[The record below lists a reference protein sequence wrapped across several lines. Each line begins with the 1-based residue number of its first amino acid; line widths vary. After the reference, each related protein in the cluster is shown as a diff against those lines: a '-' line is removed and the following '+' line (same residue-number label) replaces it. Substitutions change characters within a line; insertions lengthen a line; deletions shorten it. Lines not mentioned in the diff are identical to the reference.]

1 MERFSDLERKYVLE
15 VLDNEFRA
23 SRNSVFT
30 ARLETKFAETFHRE
44 FAISFV
50 NGTATMH
57 TALAVLGVKPGEEVI
72 VPPLTMSS
80 PALAV
85 LHNGSIP
92 VFADVDRKTFNISP
106 DSILAN
112 ITERTRAIITVSL
125 YGLAPDYD
133 QILKICQE
141 KGIFLIEDNAQSF
154 LSKYK
159 GKLVGEFGDCAS
171 FSFQASKHLTCGE
184 GGMLVTDSEEL
195 ADKARRFA
203 GLGYGSIGA
212 KKGRIARTDIQN
224 PNFPRHVC
232 PGFNYRISELQ
243 SAVALGQLERA
254 RELVGAR
261 TKSAEIF
268 NAAIKDFPYLIPQH
282 TPEGCTNSYWSYSII
297 LDVDNP
303 EERWYQFRDLFVKNG
318 GDGIYAAWKL
328 TYQEP
333 YFQNEVQK
341 YPGLRQKYTEDLCP
355 NAEYL
360 QKRMLQFKTN
370 YWDLTEAEKQAEILK
385 KTVREFEQAYLKK
398 KTGKISSRK
407 EVETNVAAYLPV
419 K

>member
-1 MERFSDLERKYVLE
+1 MKRFSELERKYVLE

-23 SRNSVFT
+23 SRNNVFT

-44 FAISFV
+44 FAVSFV

-57 TALAVLGVKPGEEVI
+57 TALAALGVKPGEEVI

-85 LHNGSIP
+85 LHNNSIP

-112 ITERTRAIITVSL
+112 ITKKTRAVITVAL
-125 YGLAPDYD
+125 YGLSPDYD
-133 QILKICQE
+133 QILKIC
-141 KGIFLIEDNAQSF
+141 KAKNLFLIEDNAQSF
-154 LSKYK
+154 LSGYK
-159 GKLVGEFGDCAS
+159 GKLVGEFGDFAS

-184 GGMLVTDSEEL
+184 GGMLVTDREEL
-195 ADKARRFA
+195 ADKVRKFA
-203 GLGYGSIGA
+203 GLGFGGISA
-212 KKGRIARTDIQN
+212 RKGRIARTNIQD
-224 PNFPRHVC
+224 PKFSRHVC
-232 PGFNYRISELQ
+232 LGFNYRMSELQ
-243 SAVALGQLERA
+243 AAVALGQLERVK
-254 RELVGAR
+254 ELVGAR

-268 NAAIKDFPYLIPQH
+268 NAAIRDIPWLIPQH
-282 TPEGCTNSYWSYSII
+282 IPEGCVNSYWACSVL
-297 LDVDNP
+297 LDVENP
-303 EERWYQFRDLFVKNG
+303 EERWYQFRDLFAKNG

-341 YPGLRQKYTEDLCP
+341 YPGVQQKYTVGLCP

-370 YWDLTEAEKQAEILK
+370 YWEPDQAEKQAEILR
-385 KTVREFEQAYLKK
+385 KTAREFE
-398 KTGKISSRK
+398 RM
-407 EVETNVAAYLPV
+407 
-419 K
+419 

>member
-1 MERFSDLERKYVLE
+1 MERISGLEKKYVLE
-15 VLDNEFRA
+15 VLDNQFQA
-23 SRNSVFT
+23 SKNNLFT
-30 ARLETKFAETFHRE
+30 ARLETKFADMFHRE
-44 FAISFV
+44 FAVSFV

-57 TALAVLGVKPGEEVI
+57 TALAALGVKTGDEVI

-92 VFADVDRKTFNISP
+92 VFADVDRKTFNISA

-112 ITERTRAIITVSL
+112 ITEKTRAVITVAL

-133 QILKICQE
+133 QILKICRE
-141 KGIFLIEDNAQSF
+141 KGIFLIEDNAQAF
-154 LSKYK
+154 LSRYQ
-159 GKLVGEFGDCAS
+159 GKLVGQFGDFAS

-184 GGMLVTDSEEL
+184 GGMLVTDIEAL
-195 ADKARRFA
+195 ADKARKFA

-212 KKGRIARTDIQN
+212 KKGRIARTDIQD
-224 PNFPRHVC
+224 PNFSRHVC
-232 PGFNYRISELQ
+232 FGFNYRISELQ

-254 RELVGAR
+254 EELVGAR
-261 TKSAEIF
+261 KESAEIF
-268 NAAIKDFPYLIPQH
+268 NVAISDISWLIPQH
-282 TPEGCTNSYWSYSII
+282 TPEGCTNSYWSYSI
-297 LDVDNP
+297 LLNVDNP
-303 EERWYQFRDLFVKNG
+303 EERWYQFRDLFVQNG

-341 YPGLRQKYTEDLCP
+341 YTGVRQKYDASLCP

-370 YWDLTEAEKQAEILK
+370 YWDLKEAEKQAEILR
-385 KTVREFEQAYLKK
+385 KTSKDFQRL
-398 KTGKISSRK
+398 I
-407 EVETNVAAYLPV
+407 
-419 K
+419 

>member
-1 MERFSDLERKYVLE
+1 MTCERISGLEKKYVLE
-15 VLDNEFRA
+15 VLDNQFQT
-23 SRNSVFT
+23 SKNNLFT

-44 FAISFV
+44 FAVSLV

-57 TALAVLGVKPGEEVI
+57 AALAALGVKPGDEVI

-112 ITERTRAIITVSL
+112 ITEKTRAVIAVSL

-133 QILKICQE
+133 QILKICRE
-141 KGIFLIEDNAQSF
+141 KGIYLIEDNAESF
-154 LSKYK
+154 FSKYK
-159 GKLVGEFGDCAS
+159 NKLVGEFGDFAS

-195 ADKARRFA
+195 ADKARKFA

-212 KKGRIARTDIQN
+212 RKGRIARSDIQD
-224 PNFPRHVC
+224 PNFSRHVC

-243 SAVALGQLERA
+243 AAVALGQLERA
-254 RELVGAR
+254 KELVGAR
-261 TKSAEIF
+261 VKSAEIF
-268 NAAIKDFPYLIPQH
+268 NRVIKGIPWLVPQH
-282 TPEGCTNSYWSYSII
+282 LPEGSVNSYWSYSVI
-297 LDVDNP
+297 LDVENP
-303 EERWYQFRDLFVKNG
+303 EERWYRFRDLFTGNG

-333 YFQNEVQK
+333 YFQNEVQN
-341 YPGLRQKYTEDLCP
+341 YPGVRQKYAAGLCP

-370 YWDLTEAEKQAEILK
+370 YWDPAEAEKQAEILR
-385 KTVREFEQAYLKK
+385 KTIKEFRGRL
-398 KTGKISSRK
+398 
-407 EVETNVAAYLPV
+407 
-419 K
+419 